1 MGPQPK
7 TMPGQPD
14 AGLLENLNQQA
25 AAKVELSA
33 KATAKAESGEGTPV
47 PTIASLFQ
55 AKADKDA
62 SGKMT
67 GGFVAG
73 PDQPWNSKWVF
84 GADNMPQLEDMKTTQ
99 NLGDKPSINLDQLK
113 KQIMAQA
120 QGGDESQL
128 KQAAEST
135 VQELDSVIQALGGQL
150 ESVQTDGAKASSKGQ
165 MNALGGAEYLATL
178 QGLKQAPAS
187 AEGSSLSG
195 GMNDGKS
202 EQNFAAGLA
211 KAEKSSKLA
220 GNTGPNFKVIP
231 GGLSSGTRLEGGM
244 KLSKEE
250 PNFTDG
256 DSFMGAV
263 PLTNLTRN
271 PETAAPVQPSITGHV
286 VPGSMMR
293 DRLSSESVRNMAN
306 SISGMS
312 PSGGGEMRI
321 RMNPGNLGELM
332 IQVSTSG
339 KNVGLKVQATDSGA
353 KKIIEESLGAL
364 RDSLAQQSLALG
376 RVDVTLAPT
385 NTASAD
391 NGGSNSQNPSQQA
404 GGFNMQAG
412 LQDGAGQR
420 SRNEDSSA
428 ASAGDRSNGR
438 SSAQRI
444 AALSAQAVAGARSAA
459 ASASSRLDVMA

>member
-1 MGPQPK
+1 MGPPPK
-7 TMPGQPD
+7 AAPGQPD

-25 AAKVELSA
+25 ASKVELST
-33 KATAKAESGEGTPV
+33 KNTAKAESGGGGPV

-62 SGKMT
+62 SVKMT

-73 PDQPWNSKWVF
+73 PDQPWSSQWVF
-84 GADNMPQLEDMKTTQ
+84 GADKMPPLEDMKTAQ
-99 NLGDKPSINLDQLK
+99 NPGGKPSINLDQLK

-150 ESVQTDGAKASSKGQ
+150 ESVQTDGPKAGSKGQ

-178 QGLKQAPAS
+178 QGLKQAPVS
-187 AEGSSLSG
+187 AQGSSLSDE
-195 GMNDGKS
+195 MNDGKS
-202 EQNFAAGLA
+202 GQNLAEGIAAM
-211 KAEKSSKLA
+211 KSSKVA
-220 GNTGPNFKVIP
+220 GNAGSNFKVLP
-231 GGLSSGTRLEGGM
+231 GGLSSESRLEGGL
-244 KLSKEE
+244 KLSKDQLK
-250 PNFTDG
+250 FTDT
-256 DSFMGAV
+256 DSFMGAT
-263 PLTNLTRN
+263 PLSNLTRN
-271 PETAAPVQPSITGHV
+271 PENAAPVLPSITGHV

-306 SISGMS
+306 SISGMGQN
-312 PSGGGEMRI
+312 GGGEMRI

-385 NTASAD
+385 NAATAD
-391 NGGSNSQNPSQQA
+391 NNGSSSQNSSQQNA
-404 GGFNMQAG
+404 GFNMQAG

-420 SRNEDSSA
+420 SRNEDSSS
-428 ASAGDRSNGR
+428 ASDGERSSGR

-459 ASASSRLDVMA
+459 ASASSRLDVIA